1 MQFIST
7 RNVNDIKSVTEA
19 IIKGLSEDGG
29 LYVPS
34 EFPNFKNNLEEMKD
48 LSYANLAIKIIGAF
62 FNELGE
68 ENLKEC
74 INKAYFKKF
83 DVKVNLE
90 FLELYHGPTSAFK
103 DAALLFLPQIMKKS
117 KELLNTKE
125 EIVILT
131 ATSGDTGKA
140 ALEGFKNIEG
150 IKIIVFY
157 PKDGVSKIQE
167 YQMVTQEGS
176 NTNVVAIK
184 GNFDD
189 AQNAVKSIFAD
200 ETFKENLKEKG
211 YIFSSAN
218 SINIARLVPQIVY
231 YFYGY
236 LNLVKT
242 GEISVLEKI
251 NVCVPTGN
259 FGNILA
265 AYYAKQMGLP
275 IKNFICASNENNVLT
290 DFINTKT
297 YDKNRKLI
305 LTKSPSMDILVSSN
319 LERLLFE
326 ITGRNDKIVSSFMQS
341 LKVNG
346 SYTISDNMK
355 ENMKDFYGYCANEK
369 DVFNE
374 IKDVFMTRNY
384 LMDTHTS
391 VAYNAYK
398 QYKKETKDTET
409 KVLIASTAS
418 PFKFVKSIVSALEL
432 DNKELDEFEL
442 LSKLEEYSKVAI
454 PNGLKNLDQKEILH
468 DRVCEKNKIKE
479 SIESILE
486 SYYEN

>member
-1 MQFIST
+1 MEFIST

-19 IIKGLSEDGG
+19 IVKGLSEDGG

-34 EFPNFKNNLEEMKD
+34 EFPNFEDSLAEMKN
-48 LSYANLAIKIIGAF
+48 LSYENLAIKIIGAF
-62 FNELGE
+62 FNSIGK
-68 ENLKEC
+68 ENLEEC
-74 INKAYFKKF
+74 INEAYFKKF
-83 DVKVNLE
+83 DVKVNQE

-103 DAALLFLPQIMKKS
+103 DAALLFLPRIMKKS
-117 KELLNTKE
+117 KEILKTKE
-125 EIVILT
+125 DIVILT

-157 PKDGVSKIQE
+157 PQDGVSKIQE
-167 YQMVTQEGS
+167 YQMLTQDGN

-200 ETFKENLKEKG
+200 EKFKANLKNKG
-211 YIFSSAN
+211 YLFSSAN

-236 LNLVKT
+236 LDLVKK
-242 GEISVLEKI
+242 GEISIGEKI

-265 AYYAKQMGLP
+265 AYYAKKMGLP

-290 DFINTKT
+290 DFINTKI
-297 YDKNRKLI
+297 YDKNRDLI
-305 LTKSPSMDILVSSN
+305 LTQSPSMDILVSSN

-326 ITGRNDKIVSSFMQS
+326 ITDRNAETVNELMKNLKI
-341 LKVNG
+341 NG
-346 SYTISDNMK
+346 SYAITEEMKVNMR
-355 ENMKDFYGYCANEK
+355 DFYGYFAKEE
-369 DVFNE
+369 DVICD
-374 IKDVFMTRNY
+374 IKNVFRDRNY
-384 LMDTHTS
+384 LMDTHTG
-391 VAYNAYK
+391 VAYNAYE
-398 QYKKETKDTET
+398 QYKNDTKDIET

-418 PFKFVKSIVSALEL
+418 PFKFVKSIANALEINDENLNEFDLL
-432 DNKELDEFEL
+432 D
-442 LSKLEEYSKVAI
+442 KLEQYSKVMI
-454 PNGLKNLDQKEILH
+454 PEGLKNLNQKPILH
-468 DRVCEKNKIKE
+468 DRICEKNKIQDE
-479 SIESILE
+479 IVSILE
-486 SYYEN
+486 CYHEN